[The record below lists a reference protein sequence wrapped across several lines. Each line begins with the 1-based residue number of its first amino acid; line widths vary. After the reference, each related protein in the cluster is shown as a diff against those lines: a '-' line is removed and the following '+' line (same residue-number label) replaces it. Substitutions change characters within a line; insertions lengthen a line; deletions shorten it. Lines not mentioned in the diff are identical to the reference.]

1 MKKVLLYIPMVLA
14 GLAASAQTYYQEDFT
29 AGIPSGWAQTTL
41 ATDGGWLAETA
52 TAGSS
57 TSFAIPAATG
67 NILAT
72 NDDQCNCDKS
82 NDFVHTQAISLVGAV
97 NPYFTVD
104 MFYFAGTYQGTTES
118 MTFELSTDNGTTWT
132 VVETVSGNTA
142 NAWQPR
148 AYPLSAYN
156 GQSVMLGFRYN
167 DNAGWMF
174 GCGLDNFKVFEP
186 DLSVIDANIGASSI
200 ALNVPAVPGL
210 MGGFTRA
217 LVGEAMVPV
226 VTINNNAFAAITSF
240 DISYSDGTN
249 TVTESVTGQNIG
261 FGGSYDHSFATP
273 YAVASGANALSFTI
287 SNVNGGTE
295 TVTDNNTASASI
307 TGVTATPG
315 RLVIAEEGTGTW
327 CGWCVR
333 GHVFMDYL
341 VEKYPSNFFGIA
353 VHNGDPMVVDAY
365 DTAIGGVISG
375 YPSGLVDRK
384 TFNGSAE
391 VDPSD
396 FENAMLARIDQ
407 AVNVTVNTNIVNYDN
422 GNYGIVS
429 NLNFAAATN
438 GGYRIAQVLVE
449 DGVHGTG
456 STWNQTNYYSGG
468 GNGPMGGYEDLGA
481 SVAAS
486 TMTYNHVARAL
497 VGPYTG
503 VVGSVPTSNAAGSTL
518 NFEQA
523 VTVDP
528 TWNLDNVRAVTLF
541 IKSSTGEI
549 INAGVS
555 NYLALAVNETE
566 KPAFGLNLFP
576 NPAGEQANI
585 RVAIDGMSDVV
596 VKVIDGAGRI
606 VAQHTY
612 NNMTG
617 EQIIPM
623 NTANFSAGF
632 YTLSVLANNSV
643 INKTFI
649 VQH

>member
-1 MKKVLLYIPMVLA
+1 MKKILLYFPMLLA
-14 GLAASAQTYYQEDFT
+14 GLAASSQTIYWQENFNT
-29 AGIPSGWAQTTL
+29 ATGGSTLPASWNQTTV
-41 ATDGGWLAETA
+41 ATDGGWLIGTSASN
-52 TAGSS
+52 SS
-57 TSFAIPAATG
+57 TSFTIPAGDG
-67 NILAT
+67 NILGT
-72 NDDQCNCDKS
+72 NDDACNCDKS
-82 NDFVHTQAISLVGAV
+82 NDFVRTPAVSLTGATT
-97 NPYFTVD
+97 PYFTVD
-104 MFYFAGTYQGTTES
+104 MFYFGGTYQGITES
-118 MTFELSTDNGTTWT
+118 MTFEISTDNGTTWT
-132 VVETVSGNTA
+132 VVETVAGNTA

-148 AYPLSAYN
+148 AYNLTAYI

-167 DNAGWMF
+167 DNGGWMF
-174 GCGLDNFKVFEP
+174 GVGLDNFKVYEP

-210 MGGFTRA
+210 IGGFTRA

-226 VTINNNAFAAITSF
+226 ATVNNNAFAAITSF

-249 TVTESVTGQNIG
+249 TVTESVTGQNIT

-295 TVTDNNTASASI
+295 TVTNNNTASASI

-315 RLVIAEEGTGTW
+315 RLVVAEEGTGTW

-396 FENAMLARIDQ
+396 FENALLARIDQ
-407 AVNVTVNTNIVNYDN
+407 TVNVAVSTNILNYDN

-429 NLNFAAATN
+429 NLNFNAATN

-468 GNGPMGGYEDLGA
+468 GNGPMGGYEDLGSA
-481 SVAAS
+481 VPAAA
-486 TMTYNHVARAL
+486 MTYNHVARAL

-503 VVGSVPTSNAAGSTL
+503 VVGSVPTSNAAGSTV

-523 VTVDP
+523 VNVDP

-585 RVAIDGMSDVV
+585 RVALDGMSDVV

-617 EQIIPM
+617 E
-623 NTANFSAGF
+623 
-632 YTLSVLANNSV
+632 
-643 INKTFI
+643 
-649 VQH
+649 